1 MTQEVS
7 KDLKELLIKFVDTY
21 SDIVDFEL
29 DPNREPKLWFMPL
42 NSYDTKK
49 EAAHYFLLAASLSDY
64 KLTGNPRN
72 IRMLLS
78 YLYETLGNKLYQA
91 KDPADFKRQIQRF
104 EEKTQMLDRL
114 GLEKAQIPEVLCS
127 VNKFVEKKAQGDL
140 LAYTNMLNEKGLKP
154 KDFVQQLSYGVRRMN
169 KQYKSKSWL
178 YLRWM
183 TRYAPDLGLFQFNPQ
198 DLMAPLTTATFRVYV
213 ALGLSNKEN
222 LHFDLNAKNRPD
234 SWWDSTVEF
243 DTDAE
248 KFTEF
253 AKTLFPNDPAKV
265 DFPFYVLG
273 SWLEYSDLTVN
284 SVEKSIRFFIKK
296 HQEFLQP
303 LMQYLTVVYH
313 YNRIGE
319 RIEPGAFSALELDVY
334 DFLRSQQVIFN
345 YEFME
350 FSVSKDNPTL
360 TYKPDFLLPQF
371 TYQGRK
377 VLLEPH
383 GVKDN
388 LLDILFKLACFR
400 EHYGEFFCLILIV
413 PDSYVKIIEVLDP
426 EHKSFDFI
434 WKQSNYKIQ
443 FETFQ
448 RS

>member
-1 MTQEVS
+1 MTQEVTGEL
-7 KDLKELLIKFVDTY
+7 KDLLVKFVETY

-29 DPNREPKLWFMPL
+29 DPNREPKLWFTPL
-42 NSYDTKK
+42 DNYGAKK
-49 EAAHYFLLAASLSDY
+49 EAAHYFLLAASLSDF

-78 YLYETLGNKLYQA
+78 HLHEAFGNRLYQSQ
-91 KDPADFKRQIQRF
+91 DPSVFRRQIQLF
-104 EEKTQMLDRL
+104 EEKTQLLDRL
-114 GLEKAQIPEVLCS
+114 GLEKAQIAEVLCS
-127 VNKFVEKKAQGDL
+127 VNRFVAQKANGDL
-140 LAYTNMLNEKGLKP
+140 IAYTAALNERGLKP

-183 TRYAPDLGLFQFNPQ
+183 TRYAPDLSLFPFNPK

-222 LHFDLNAKNRPD
+222 LHFDLNAKNRPE
-234 SWWDSTVEF
+234 SWWNSTAEF
-243 DTDAE
+243 DADAE
-248 KFTEF
+248 KFNEF

-284 SVEKSIRFFIKK
+284 SVEKSVRFFIKK
-296 HQEFLQP
+296 HQEFLAP

-334 DFLRSQQVIFN
+334 DFLRSKQVIFN

-350 FSVSKDNPTL
+350 FNLSKDSPL

-371 TYQGRK
+371 TYQGK
-377 VLLEPH
+377 K
-383 GVKDN
+383 GS
-388 LLDILFKLACFR
+388 A
-400 EHYGEFFCLILIV
+400 
-413 PDSYVKIIEVLDP
+413 
-426 EHKSFDFI
+426 
-434 WKQSNYKIQ
+434 
-443 FETFQ
+443 
-448 RS
+448 